1 MSRAGKGM
9 ESREL
14 RSRKINTGV
23 LMKHRRSVVGFAFL
37 CALSGITPAAFAD
50 DATQNP
56 SPLTAAEWQQYRELS
71 KRIKEDYVD
80 PVDDKRLFNACL
92 SGMSHLD
99 PHSDYLD
106 AEQFKSMKTGSGIA
120 SIGLELQI
128 KNNRATVISAIE
140 DSPAAQAGIR
150 RGDSIFKIDGN
161 IIYDVPLDKVVQ
173 QLRGKPDTK
182 LRLTIG
188 REGSSEPLNFELTR
202 KVITVKTVKSRMLES
217 GYAYV
222 KISAFYDETIGK
234 FVEAMRELD
243 KQGELKGL
251 VLDMRNNPGG
261 LFSSSLALAAVFLP
275 DDVKLLTITERRY
288 GKSVTVQYNEHDLRR
303 SDAKALDSYPSVIKK
318 LKQIPLVVLVNGGSA
333 AGVEIVAGALQDYNR
348 ALIIGSPTFG
358 KDSIQTLITLSDKP
372 EQTALKLTTARWQTP
387 KGRSSFPSG
396 IAPDFPV
403 EAGDITAPDAVDAA
417 LDRALGLLKQRNEI
431 R

>member
-1 MSRAGKGM
+1 MR
-9 ESREL
+9 
-14 RSRKINTGV
+14 
-23 LMKHRRSVVGFAFL
+23 HRRSVIGIVLL
-37 CALSGITPAAFAD
+37 CALSGTAAFAD
-50 DATQNP
+50 DTVQNQ
-56 SPLTAAEWQQYRELS
+56 SPLNAAELQQYRELS
-71 KRIKEDYVD
+71 KRIKNEYVD
-80 PVDDKRLFNACL
+80 PVDDERLFNACL

-106 AEQFKSMKTGSGIA
+106 ADALKAITTGSGIA
-120 SIGLELQI
+120 GIGLELQI

-140 DSPAAQAGIR
+140 DTPASQAGIR
-150 RGDSIFKIDGN
+150 RGDSLFKIDGELVV
-161 IIYDVPLDKVVQ
+161 DLSLDKVVKA
-173 QLRGKPDTK
+173 LRGAADSKV
-182 LRLTIG
+182 RLTVL
-188 REGSSEPLNFELTR
+188 REGSPEPLNFELTR

-222 KISAFYDETIGK
+222 KISAFYDETIAK
-234 FVEAMRELD
+234 FVDAMRELD

-275 DDVKLLTITERRY
+275 DDVKLLIITERRY

-358 KDSIQTLITLSDKP
+358 KDSIQSLITLNNKP
-372 EQTALKLTTARWQTP
+372 EETALKLTTARWQTP

-403 EAGDITAPDAVDAA
+403 EAGEVAAPDATDVA
-417 LDRALGLLKQRNEI
+417 LNRALGLLKDRNAAP
-431 R
+431 